1 MSMGNKAISSN
12 GTLLV
17 AAAHHRVVIGRDALS
32 GLSITRPRRFNLP
45 EVAPLW
51 RSGRSQGNVPFG
63 NSPLGN
69 KAAPAQITYGERG
82 NQERRSRCA
91 LLLRC
96 SPLPR
101 WPRTMFPDA
110 AGSQTSVPKC
120 CARSQTTYRSRIF
133 IASPPSCRCPHRAMQ
148 ARCREL
154 GRIFLGMSCR
164 PRIGRSQSGREF
176 VSRTPKSFHIVTD
189 PGQMPALLGG
199 AISRSMSWPPETAS
213 ERYAP
218 LDEGA
223 SAVPE
228 CIEWTTIAAR
238 RASRSACSV

>member
-1 MSMGNKAISSN
+1 
-12 GTLLV
+12 
-17 AAAHHRVVIGRDALS
+17 
-32 GLSITRPRRFNLP
+32 
-45 EVAPLW
+45 
-51 RSGRSQGNVPFG
+51 
-63 NSPLGN
+63 
-69 KAAPAQITYGERG
+69 
-82 NQERRSRCA
+82 
-91 LLLRC
+91 
-96 SPLPR
+96 
-101 WPRTMFPDA
+101 
-110 AGSQTSVPKC
+110 
-120 CARSQTTYRSRIF
+120 
-133 IASPPSCRCPHRAMQ
+133 
-148 ARCREL
+148 
-154 GRIFLGMSCR
+154 MSCR

-223 SAVPE
+223 SAEPE